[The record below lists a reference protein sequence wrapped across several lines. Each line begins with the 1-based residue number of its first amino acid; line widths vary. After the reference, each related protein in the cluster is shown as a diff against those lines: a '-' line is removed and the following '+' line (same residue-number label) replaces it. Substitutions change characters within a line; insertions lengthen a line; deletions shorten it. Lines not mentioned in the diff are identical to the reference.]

1 MEYGMKHVN
10 TRDGGADARNSLLGR
25 VRRAAAA
32 GMAAL
37 AVVAGVAVVAPTT
50 AQAAVSSDKQQV
62 ITIDPASLNGNA
74 IRGKTD
80 TNSNTAMDN
89 WAYFYSSSLK
99 SSGAF
104 PDSGKITASTSNITY
119 QLGWTGTNAY
129 DGNDCVRLVN
139 GDATKTVE
147 LSTYGAY
154 EQIYV
159 LATAGGTNGT
169 YADFQVTLTYT
180 DGTTATTEYKL
191 YDWYDTATVKNVE
204 KIGSYC
210 RKVITSSGSSA
221 YEGSTNGAPYL
232 HSAAID
238 ADKTKL
244 LKSITFK
251 MNGKSG
257 SGSNEGI
264 YSTIYAIT
272 GVVDKSAPA
281 APVATPATNVS
292 SSAFTANWNSV
303 SGATSYVIDV
313 ATDEGFSNIVS
324 SYNNQ
329 NVGNVTSANVTVPNI
344 GNQTYYYRVRAVNA
358 NGQSLSSNVI
368 TVSVPASLKVQK
380 VVNAA
385 SGVELPTKYYLKDGT
400 EVSGFSFKFT
410 LPTSTSG
417 YAAQVYNA
425 DGTTAGDTFRVTN
438 GYIQTIKP
446 GQYILVYGL
455 SAGDNVTVEE
465 LTQDETR
472 APYGFNLTS
481 RTKGSTEQQGTGN
494 AISATIVAQAGG
506 VAEQNQLTFTNTYQP
521 TSYTIA
527 DGSFTARK
535 TYENGTWDNDTR
547 FTIRIKAAAGTPMP
561 AGATTDTDGY
571 LVITKDF
578 TKLNK
583 DSLLT
588 CGEITYTTPGTYVY
602 MLNEAIPDTRAAGVT
617 YSGAEYRAT
626 ITVSDDG
633 KGSLYVSDV
642 KFVKNLNDD
651 GTSAGGKAV
660 SPETHDG
667 RQVYVGDFTNRYD
680 NAQASVI
687 AEVGKNYTDNATG
700 ASLTVGQFSFK
711 MEAAGTL
718 ASETEKFS
726 VAGITADSSIPMPES
741 VNGTSVTVQNLANGV
756 ATFPAITY
764 TYAAGNYDA
773 AYVYKITE
781 VNEGTVGVTYDSSE
795 YYMVVRC
802 HKQNSGITVTREYYK
817 ADGTQLGA
825 RPDFVN
831 TYDVEPVTA
840 TDSETDDPLLVSGS
854 KVLENRSWNE
864 GESYT
869 FDITPDDVTAAAIT
883 AGTVTNVARTATATS
898 DDDGTFTASPAGD
911 AGAMTF
917 TKPGTYTFKVTER
930 SNNDTATSGI
940 NYDSHT
946 GTVVYTVTDTHK
958 AAASGKSQLAVSVA
972 YNDMTFTNTYAA
984 KGTYAGVKVTNTLTG
999 RAIDETNVGKFTFS
1013 VQGVTLDGNSPSI
1026 AVPTSVNVPYG
1037 ASGEKT
1043 VITAGDANASLFAAS
1058 TDQSMIGKKQAFLIR
1073 LTSGAADGY
1082 SFDTTNA
1089 GSALVVVEVK
1099 AKESMPSDL
1108 YTVTTIYKGADV
1120 DDLNLGALTS
1130 DDLASLTAVQ
1140 TVDSSATSDQPEVD
1154 FTSTYGATLDYG
1166 AQSNLQ
1172 IHTTLK
1178 YADDSA
1184 VTDRTHSF
1192 ELIVKPVATETVTA
1206 EEAGKHLTSSPSG
1219 KVISTGALLPATG
1232 EGNTYT
1238 HNLAGFKFGAFTQDD
1253 AGKTF
1258 AFDTSEVVETAGVD
1272 GYTFDTNTYRTFIA
1286 VSDNGDGTLT
1296 ATTRVFKMNG
1306 DEVGDEVGTAY
1317 TCSTN
1322 ERAEN
1327 PTTST
1332 SFTNTYK
1339 AYPPASYTPQVKK
1352 AVVGKD
1358 ASESDVFEFTMV
1370 PETSEDGTTATEQAI
1385 ADGFITYDDADNTPI
1400 STTLTAKTSGAITD
1414 GAEQV
1419 VSFDKIVFHKVG
1431 TYVFNVTEKVPNSA
1445 STTAG
1450 EDAESVEGWNYDTHT
1465 YTLTI
1470 TVRDSGGQLTASA
1483 AGSSENG
1490 GSVFSNTYQSTT
1502 TLGREGGI
1510 DIKKTLTG
1518 RTQREGEFS
1527 FKAEGTDDASKAKIN
1542 AIKAEGEDKD
1552 GTFTVTND
1560 APTADGYSLTDI
1572 IEGLSFSNAD
1582 KNENGTFNTFTYKVS
1597 EVAGSSKGMTYDTNY
1612 YLVAI
1617 TPYMDASNAM
1627 RLKVSV
1633 QKYDKGGTKQGDA
1646 VEYDSADGQSAI
1658 MLDFANTYKASGS
1671 WGGSGDE
1678 HADDLNANVTL
1689 TGRDLKA
1696 GELAFTIKA
1705 LKTDYSSSITV
1716 GSGTNAAANDGEAA
1730 KITLENNLSL
1740 NLGEGMGQNKLDL
1753 LKAVELGYAEKVMKE
1768 DGTATY
1774 TLTFQMSEDTTKMPA
1789 GVRSVSGDPTRTLRL
1804 VVTDDGQ
1811 GNLTAQVEYRTGE
1824 TTGSVD
1830 FYDVYEKVKT
1840 VSLASDAT
1848 GTDLDGQPLSAG
1860 SEYTYSI
1867 KWVNDAVET
1876 DDQGNRTSVAA
1887 TVTVTD
1893 TLPANVEFVSADNG
1907 GVYDSS
1913 TGTVTWTLADQAAR
1927 SYGTVKV
1934 TVRAT
1939 SASTSDA
1946 LVLSNTANVS
1956 VAGGSTYDSNTTSN
1970 PVARKTSSAGQG
1982 TTSEVGDEITYT
1994 IEYANAT
2001 ADAAPVTI
2009 TDALP
2014 NTLEFVE
2021 ASNGGTYANGTVT
2034 WTLNN
2039 VAAGASGSVT
2049 VKARVLASAVN
2060 STIANSATV
2069 QVGDGTPIQTTT
2081 ASNPVSS
2088 GSLKISKTVR
2098 AEGGVTAPSASFK
2111 FKITLKDKDG
2121 NELPAS
2127 EQYATTG
2134 SKALMV
2140 FNGCEFTLA
2149 SDEYLLVSGLPV
2161 GYQYSVEEIDVPEH
2175 FNIEGDETKAG
2186 AIADG
2191 TTSEASFVNVYTP
2204 DAASLSGA
2212 DYLKVAKVLTG
2223 RDWQDA
2229 DRFTFSI
2236 EAANDAAKGHVPG
2249 GDVVLSKGVTTGNFT
2264 NVSNYSAVGTYEYYV
2279 TEKAASTTD
2288 AANLTSSQAK
2298 YLITVTVADKDS
2310 KLSVTSV
2317 TTTKVRDDAGNEV
2330 NEAVENHVC
2339 TFTNSYAT
2347 AQPLTVSNTVTA
2359 EEGFSPSADKEF
2371 TYTVELKYA
2380 DGTNVTGEFGGLTFV
2395 DGKATFTL
2403 KNGESK
2409 ELSGLPNNATYTVTQ
2424 KAEEAYVT
2432 TVNGEGTNVATGTVT
2447 ADAATSAEFGNYYGT
2462 AKQGDT
2468 EGKVKPTDPVAISC
2482 TTTITGRSFTA
2493 KDNSFTYVLQ
2503 NADGS
2508 STLESK
2514 VASVT
2519 AGTNSCAVGF
2529 SSISYDKPGTYTY
2542 TIRDAM
2548 ADATT
2553 DGVYHDASTHTLTVT
2568 VTDNGEGKLQ
2578 ASAVYDKTDESEG
2591 TTTVPNFTLTYS
2603 ASSVSVTPSGSVD
2616 VTPSTGNSFDVAKGQ
2631 FNFTI
2636 HNTEKP
2642 SACTTEYADQTVAND
2657 DEAKFTFGTLEF
2669 PVAGTYKFTVTENT
2683 TGTQPAG
2690 TTPDGTSYEVVYV
2703 VKDNGGGN
2711 LVIEGTTITATKG
2724 GESSTKDSITFNK
2737 TYEPTSAGT
2746 GVSGSVTL
2754 ENTDP
2759 GTTRE
2764 IADGEFSY
2772 TITNKS
2778 KPDGVEAPMPAE
2790 GTVSNTGTA
2799 FSFGDMTYTAAGTY
2813 VYEVKQNKGADSTV
2827 TYDDT
2832 VYTVTVTVTDEG
2844 GKLSASTSISA
2855 GEQAKDAIAFGNK
2868 FTPAPVKGNAI
2879 SGSDTM
2885 TGRDF
2890 DENDGLTVTVKD
2902 PNGTETPL
2910 ELGEDGTFS
2919 GGEPTFTQTGTYTY
2933 TVWQPAGERG
2943 GVTYDNSVYSV
2954 TYKVTEDEN
2963 HELVVEREITKTKG
2977 EEEPETV
2984 DEITFENTYEA
2995 SGTPTVDLSANVTLD
3010 GGTLGEGDFTIEVL
3024 DKDGNVVATGKNDA
3038 DGTVGLGGIELP
3050 AEPGTYTYTIKQQ
3063 VSDKDGVTTDEKT
3076 YTVTVVV
3083 TDNLNGGYDVTFT
3096 YEGLPEGEVPT
3107 FSNTYTA
3114 PKGDDGDGDGD
3125 ADGSDQGG
3133 KVMPQTGDTNS
3144 MTPVIAAAVAGV
3156 ALIVAAIV
3164 LMKRKK

>member
-1 MEYGMKHVN
+1 MEYGMKHMN
-10 TRDGGADARNSLLGR
+10 TRDGGAGARNSLLGR

-37 AVVAGVAVVAPTT
+37 AVAAGVAAVAPTT

-62 ITIDPASLNGNA
+62 ITIDSASLNGNA

-154 EQIYV
+154 EQVYV

-210 RKVITSSGSSA
+210 RKVITSSGSNA

-264 YSTIYAIT
+264 YSTIYAVT

-281 APVATPATNVS
+281 TPVATPATNVS

-313 ATDEGFSNIVS
+313 ATDESFSNIVS

-329 NVGNVTSANVTVPNI
+329 NVGNVTSTNVTVPNI

-417 YAAQVYNA
+417 YTAQVYNA

-494 AISATIVAQAGG
+494 TISATIVAQAGG

-535 TYENGTWDNDTR
+535 TYVNGTWDDNTA

-561 AGATTDTDGY
+561 AGATTDSDGY
-571 LVITKDF
+571 LVITEDF
-578 TKLNK
+578 TKKNK

-642 KFVKNLNDD
+642 KFIKNLNDD

-687 AEVGKNYTDNATG
+687 AEVGKNYTNNATG
-700 ASLTVGQFSFK
+700 ESLAVGQFSFK

-718 ASETEKFS
+718 ASETTEFS

-741 VNGTSVTVQNLANGV
+741 VDGTSVTVQNLANGV

-781 VNEGTVGVTYDSSE
+781 VNDGTAGVTYDNSE

-840 TDSETDDPLLVSGS
+840 TDSETGDPLLVSGS
-854 KVLENRSWNE
+854 KLVENRSWNE

-869 FDITPDDVTAAAIT
+869 FDITPDDATAAAIT

-898 DDDGTFTASPAGD
+898 DNDGAFTASPAGD
-911 AGAMTF
+911 AAAMTF

-940 NYDSHT
+940 NYDTHT
-946 GTVVYTVTDTHK
+946 GTVVYTVTDTHV
-958 AAASGKSQLAVSVA
+958 AATSGKSQLAVSVA
-972 YNDMTFTNTYAA
+972 YNDMTFTNTYTAT
-984 KGTYAGVKVTNTLTG
+984 GTYAGVKVTNTLTG
-999 RAIDETNVGKFTFS
+999 RAIDETNVDKFTFS
-1013 VQGVTLDGNSPSI
+1013 VTGVTLDGNSPSI

-1043 VITAGDANASLFAAS
+1043 VITSGDTNASLFAAS
-1058 TDQSMIGKKQAFLIR
+1058 TDQSMIGKKQAFLIKQ
-1073 LTSGAADGY
+1073 TSEAADGY

-1089 GSALVVVEVK
+1089 GSALVVVEVR
-1099 AKESMPSDL
+1099 AKENMPSDL
-1108 YTVTTIYKGADV
+1108 YTVTTIYKGAGV
-1120 DDLNLGALTS
+1120 DALNLGALTS

-1140 TVDSSATSDQPEVD
+1140 TIDSSVTSDQPEVD
-1154 FTSTYGATLDYG
+1154 FTSTYGASLDYG

-1178 YADDSA
+1178 YADGSA

-1192 ELIVKPVATETVTA
+1192 ELIVKPVATDTVTA

-1219 KVISTGALLPATG
+1219 KVIQTGALLPATG

-1238 HNLAGFKFGAFTQDD
+1238 HNLADFKFGVFTQDD

-1258 AFDTSEVVETAGVD
+1258 AFDTSEVVETVGVD

-1306 DEVGDEVGTAY
+1306 DEVGDEVGSAY

-1322 ERAEN
+1322 EKAEN

-1352 AVVGKD
+1352 AVVGKA
-1358 ASESDVFEFTMV
+1358 ASESEVFEFTMV
-1370 PETSEDGTTATEQAI
+1370 PETSDEGATATEQAI
-1385 ADGFITYDDADNTPI
+1385 ADGFITDENGTAI
-1400 STTLTAKTSGAITD
+1400 STTLTAKTSGAIAD
-1414 GAEQV
+1414 GGEQV

-1431 TYVFNVTEKVPNSA
+1431 TYVFNVTEKVPNSE
-1445 STTAG
+1445 SVTAD
-1450 EDAESVEGWNYDTHT
+1450 ENAESVEGWNYDTHT

-1483 AGSSENG
+1483 AGSSDQG

-1502 TLGREGGI
+1502 TLGREGGL
-1510 DIKKTLTG
+1510 DVRKTLTG
-1518 RTQREGEFS
+1518 RTQREGEFT

-1542 AIKAEGEDKD
+1542 AIKAEGEAQD

-1560 APTADGYSLTDI
+1560 APTADGKSVTDI
-1572 IEGLSFSNAD
+1572 IEGLSFSNDD
-1582 KNENGTFNTFTYKVS
+1582 KNDNGTFNTFTYKVS

-1617 TPYMDASNAM
+1617 TPYMDSANAM

-1633 QKYDKGGTKQGDA
+1633 QKYDKGGAKQGDA
-1646 VEYDSADGQSAI
+1646 VEYDSANGQGAI

-1689 TGRDLKA
+1689 TGRDLEA

-1705 LKTDYSSSITV
+1705 LKTDYSGSVTV

-1730 KITLENNLSL
+1730 KITLENTLSF

-1753 LKAVELGYAEKVMKE
+1753 LKAVDLGYAEKVMKE

-1840 VSLASDAT
+1840 VSLASDTT

-1867 KWVNDAVET
+1867 KWVNNAVET
-1876 DDQGNRTSVAA
+1876 DSAGNRTSVAA
-1887 TVTVTD
+1887 DVVVSD
-1893 TLPANVEFVSADNG
+1893 NLPANVEFVSADND
-1907 GVYDSS
+1907 GVYDSVS
-1913 TGTVTWTLADQAAR
+1913 NTVVWELKNQAAR

-1939 SASTSDA
+1939 STSTSDA
-1946 LVLSNTANVS
+1946 LVLSNTAYVS
-1956 VAGGSTYDSNTTSN
+1956 VAGGSSYNSNTTSN
-1970 PVARKTSSAGQG
+1970 PIARKTSSAGQG
-1982 TTSEVGDEITYT
+1982 TTSQVGDEITYT

-2001 ADAAPVTI
+2001 ADAATVTI
-2009 TDALP
+2009 TDVLP

-2021 ASNGGTYANGTVT
+2021 ASNGGSYANGTVT

-2049 VKARVLASAVN
+2049 VHARVLASAVN
-2060 STIANSATV
+2060 STISNSATV

-2088 GSLKISKTVR
+2088 GALKISKTVK

-2127 EQYATTG
+2127 EQYSATG
-2134 SKALMV
+2134 SKALTV

-2149 SDEYLLVSGLPV
+2149 NDEYLLVSGLPV

-2186 AIADG
+2186 TIADN
-2191 TTSEASFVNVYTP
+2191 TTAEASFVNVYTP
-2204 DAASLSGA
+2204 DDASLSGA
-2212 DYLKVAKVLTG
+2212 DYLKVAKVLSG

-2279 TEKAASTTD
+2279 TEKAASATD
-2288 AANLTSSQAK
+2288 ADNLTSSQAK
-2298 YLITVTVADKDS
+2298 YLVSVVVGDVDS
-2310 KLSVTSV
+2310 KLQVKSVA
-2317 TTTKVRDDAGNEV
+2317 TTKVTDDSGNVV
-2330 NEAVENHVC
+2330 NEAVESHVC

-2359 EEGFSPSADKEF
+2359 EEGFSPSANKEF

-2403 KNGESK
+2403 KNGEEK
-2409 ELSGLPNNATYTVTQ
+2409 VLSGLPNNATYSVTQ
-2424 KAEEAYVT
+2424 SEESAYVT
-2432 TVNGEGTNVATGTVT
+2432 TVNGESTNVASGTAT
-2447 ADAATSAEFGNYYGT
+2447 ADAATSAAFGNYYGT
-2462 AKQGDT
+2462 AKQGET
-2468 EGKVKPTDPVAISC
+2468 EGKVKPTDPVAIGC

-2493 KDNSFTYVLQ
+2493 KDAFTYVLQ

-2508 STLESK
+2508 STLESR
-2514 VASVT
+2514 VAGVT
-2519 AGTNSCAVGF
+2519 AGTNSCSVGF

-2542 TIRDAM
+2542 RLRDAM
-2548 ADATT
+2548 ADTTT
-2553 DGVYHDASTHTLTVT
+2553 DGVYHDASFHTLTVT
-2568 VTDNGEGKLQ
+2568 VTDNGEGKLV

-2591 TTTVPNFTLTYS
+2591 TTEAPNFTLTYS
-2603 ASSVSVTPSGSVD
+2603 ATSVSVTPSGSVD
-2616 VTPSTGNSFDVAKGQ
+2616 VTPSTGNDFKVEGGQ

-2642 SACTTEYADQTVAND
+2642 SGCTTEYSDQTVAND
-2657 DEAKFTFGTLEF
+2657 EEAKFTFGTLEF

-2703 VKDNGGGN
+2703 VKDNGDGN
-2711 LVIEGTTITATKG
+2711 LVIESTTITATKG
-2724 GESSTKDSITFNK
+2724 GESSTKDSISFNK
-2737 TYEPTSAGT
+2737 TYEPTSAGAS
-2746 GVSGSVTL
+2746 VSGSVTL

-2759 GTTRE
+2759 GTTRQ

-2772 TITNKS
+2772 TITNTS
-2778 KPDGVEAPMPAE
+2778 KPDGVEAPMPTTS
-2790 GTVSNTGTA
+2790 TVSNTGTA
-2799 FSFGDMTYTAAGTY
+2799 FSFGDMTYAAAGTY
-2813 VYEVKQNKGADSTV
+2813 VYEVKQNKGEDSTV
-2827 TYDDT
+2827 TYDET
-2832 VYTVTVTVTDEG
+2832 VYTVTVIVEDKG
-2844 GKLSASTSISA
+2844 GELSASTSIKV
-2855 GEQAKDAIAFGNK
+2855 GETEKESIAFGNK
-2868 FTPAPVKGNAI
+2868 FTPAAVKGNAI
-2879 SGSDTM
+2879 AGTDTM
-2885 TGRDF
+2885 SGRDF

-2902 PNGTETPL
+2902 PNGTESTL

-2919 GGEPTFTQTGTYTY
+2919 GNEPTFTQTGTYTY
-2933 TVWQPAGERG
+2933 TVYQPTGERG
-2943 GVTYDNSVYSV
+2943 GVTYDNSVYTV
-2954 TYKVTEDEN
+2954 TYKVTEDKDT
-2963 HELVVEREITKTKG
+2963 HELVVDREITKTKG
-2977 EEEPETV
+2977 DEQEPEKV
-2984 DEITFENTYEA
+2984 DQITFENTYEA
-2995 SGTPTVDLSANVTLD
+2995 SGTPTVDLSSKVTLD
-3010 GGTLGEGDFTIEVL
+3010 GGSLGEGDFTIEVL
-3024 DKDGNVVATGKNDA
+3024 DKDGNVVATGKNNA
-3038 DGTVGLGGIELP
+3038 DGTVILSGIELP

-3063 VSDKDGVTTDEKT
+3063 TSDKDGVTTDEKT

-3096 YEGLPEGEVPT
+3096 YDGLPEGEVPT
-3107 FSNTYTA
+3107 FANTYTA
-3114 PKGDDGDGDGD
+3114 PKGDDGDGG
-3125 ADGSDQGG
+3125 ADGSGQGG
-3133 KVMPQTGDTNS
+3133 KAMPQTGDAT
-3144 MTPVIAAAVAGV
+3144 TGVAVAVAAGV
-3156 ALIVAAIV
+3156 ALVAAGAAQ
-3164 LMKRKK
+3164 LRKRQ